1 MTSFELDN
9 QMRSMN
15 LLETAWRA
23 YTQNFWKILI
33 IILIVAVPVEALI
46 FVIEAPIPENA
57 YGPLILINLL
67 SSAILTIIPA
77 AIISMIFLKIE
88 HGEEIGIGAAFRRGR
103 KYWFKLMLYMIIVR
117 IMTSIG
123 LLLLIIP
130 GIVIGTRMLFVQYV
144 IMLEGTYGNN
154 PIGRSNDMVKGRTGQ
169 FFLIAAGIGLAQM
182 GCNYLFQT
190 YVHLDSWLLN
200 LVTGMLS
207 ELFFEFMTVLFFIAY
222 LYIRK
227 YENPERI
234 ITFDE

>member
-9 QMRSMN
+9 QLQGMN
-15 LLETAWRA
+15 LLEKAWRA

-33 IILIVAVPVEALI
+33 IILVVAVPVEALI
-46 FVIEAPIPENA
+46 FMIEDPIPADA
-57 YGPLILINLL
+57 YGSLILINLL

-88 HGEEIGIGAAFRRGR
+88 HGEEVGIGEAFRRVR

-117 IMTSIG
+117 IITGLG
-123 LLLLIIP
+123 LLLFIIP
-130 GIVIGTRMLFVQYV
+130 GLVFGTRMLFVPYV

-154 PIGRSNDMVKGRTGQ
+154 PIIRSNDMIKGRTGP
-169 FFLIAAGIGLAQM
+169 FFLLAAVIGLAQM
-182 GCNYLFQT
+182 GCNYLLRT
-190 YVHLDSWLLN
+190 YIHLEPWLMN
-200 LVTGMLS
+200 LAAGVIS
-207 ELFFEFMTVLFFIAY
+207 ELFLEFITVLFFIAY

-227 YENPERI
+227 NENPERI